1 MFGWRRNRSE
11 KTAAEAMDPSSLSSR
26 AAWRML
32 TRRRRTVILL
42 IETLLIVAVAL
53 IGHVTGREMARRH
66 LVQRDQT
73 IQQLREE
80 RQEVSAELHKR
91 ADRILT
97 LETRLKHVEGVLH
110 EIVPDQ
116 GIYVIRPNQ
125 SLVVAGGRVVVGLV
139 DSPANRGISINVN
152 GKQQF
157 AAAGDVI
164 TTTGAG
170 GPTCSVTVQSFD
182 MFKAVL
188 QATCATDAVKPR

>member
-1 MFGWRRNRSE
+1 MLGWRRNPPANSVDP
-11 KTAAEAMDPSSLSSR
+11 TDPSSLSSR
-26 AAWRML
+26 TAWRML
-32 TRRRRTVILL
+32 TRRRRTAILL

-53 IGHVTGREMARRH
+53 IGHVTGREMARRQ
-66 LVQRDQT
+66 LVQRDLT

-80 RQEVSAELHKR
+80 RLQASTELNLR

-139 DSPANRGISINVN
+139 DSPANRGVSINVN

-157 AAAGDVI
+157 AAAGDTI
-164 TTTGAG
+164 TTTTGE
-170 GPTCSVTVQSFD
+170 GPTCQVTIQSFD

-188 QATCATDAVKPR
+188 HATCAADAPLPK

>member
-1 MFGWRRNRSE
+1 MLGWRRNPPGKPVE
-11 KTAAEAMDPSSLSSR
+11 PIDPSSMSSR

-53 IGHVTGREMARRH
+53 IGHVTGREMARRQ
-66 LVQRDQT
+66 LVQRDLT

-80 RQEVSAELHKR
+80 RQQASAELNRR

-110 EIVPDQ
+110 EIVPDH

-125 SLVVAGGRVVVGLV
+125 SLVVAGGRVIVGLV
-139 DSPANRGISINVN
+139 GSPSNQGVLVNVN
-152 GKQQF
+152 GKQQLS
-157 AAAGDVI
+157 AAGDVM
-164 TTTGAG
+164 TATTGEG
-170 GPTCSVTVQSFD
+170 QMCQVTVQSFD

-188 QATCATDAVKPR
+188 HATCAADAPLPK